1 MNNDGSVETN
11 NMVLKPISGKASA
24 MLCMAGVIVPIPIAM
39 KNTDIT
45 ANSDQLFTSHFL
57 PPFQLVFL
65 FGKKIVKS
73 RASPPCKNTG
83 RFWATPKTGT
93 NP

>member
-45 ANSDQLFTSHFL
+45 AIVTNFLLAISFL
-57 PPFQLVFL
+57 PFNWYFCLA
-65 FGKKIVKS
+65 KK
-73 RASPPCKNTG
+73 
-83 RFWATPKTGT
+83 
-93 NP
+93 